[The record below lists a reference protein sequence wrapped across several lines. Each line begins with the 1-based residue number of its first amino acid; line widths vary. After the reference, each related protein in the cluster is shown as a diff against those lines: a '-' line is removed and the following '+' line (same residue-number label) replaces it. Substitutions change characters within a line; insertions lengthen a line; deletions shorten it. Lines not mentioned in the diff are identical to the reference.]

1 LAILE
6 DHYGKDCAEGASIYH
21 NLGGLE
27 HARGRF
33 AEGEPF
39 AHKSVELRRLAHND
53 DHPDVAADS
62 ASRSESQKR
71 SQGGF
76 QSPA

>member
-6 DHYGKDCAEGASIYH
+6 DHYGKDSAEGASIYH

-27 HARGRF
+27 NARGRF

-39 AHKSVELRRLAHND
+39 ACKSVELRRLTHND
-53 DHPDVAADS
+53 DHPNVAADS
-62 ASRSESQKR
+62 ASRPEGQKQR
-71 SQGGF
+71 QGGF